1 LVLLS
6 VAILCFVA
14 ACDVSSPERFIRA
27 PIIKSF
33 SPESSSF
40 EVLVGDT
47 VDFSITA
54 IDPEDG
60 GLRFDFT
67 LGDSLVSRGAA
78 WTYVV
83 EDTGNAVVVGRV
95 SNRASQS
102 NVEWRLIRI
111 APVNE
116 PPEIIAVAPPD
127 PNPAVIVGN
136 SIDFSMTAVDPE
148 GKPLSYIFTVD
159 DSLVSGSNRYTH
171 TPTEVGQFS
180 VKSIASDGER
190 FATHEWSLAVLA
202 EPDSILP
209 APVMLTLLATGQ
221 ETGELRAEWIAVGD
235 DSLEGLPTHY
245 VVRTS
250 PVPIDNEQAW
260 IQASDRPGEPAP
272 SAPGATQQM
281 VIGFLNP
288 ADLVY
293 VAVRAVDDF
302 GNFSP
307 IGNTLGAVVKGN
319 DVFGT
324 VRDAVTGDP
333 ISGVWIQLAG
343 YADTTAADGSF
354 LLSQLPD
361 GAGPIRLWD
370 ENDSQDYGS
379 YFDILTDDYA
389 IQDEDDLDFWMI
401 PDVSLESTQY
411 ASFLEFINSMTNL
424 GGPFGRLLKTWT
436 DPVDVY
442 VFPFVN
448 NGLDYEQVIKAALLE
463 WENLTGL
470 DLFNIV
476 SAVPTTGFY
485 ITYSGSIDRD
495 RYRSLEVDEQ
505 QLPIRGEIT
514 MRTSYDSSPSSEQL
528 LDKIG
533 GHEIGHALGIGHSSD
548 DLHLMVGGQ
557 VAEVDQPSLDEVR
570 LAKVMYRMPRGQSM
584 SWYLFD

>member
-1 LVLLS
+1 
-6 VAILCFVA
+6 
-14 ACDVSSPERFIRA
+14 
-27 PIIKSF
+27 
-33 SPESSSF
+33 
-40 EVLVGDT
+40 
-47 VDFSITA
+47 
-54 IDPEDG
+54 
-60 GLRFDFT
+60 
-67 LGDSLVSRGAA
+67 
-78 WTYVV
+78 
-83 EDTGNAVVVGRV
+83 
-95 SNRASQS
+95 
-102 NVEWRLIRI
+102 VEWRLIRI